1 MGHDR
6 HFFSAISLG
15 LLHSFINV
23 EGLNP
28 FDLKVKREVR
38 DNIGTVFATRKL
50 PAPARFK
57 AFLPENVAPFAFP
70 DFSFLTTVHGS
81 YVFPSV
87 RPD

>member
-6 HFFSAISLG
+6 HFLSAISLG

-28 FDLKVKREVR
+28 FDFKVKREVR
-38 DNIGTVFATRKL
+38 DNVRAVRATGEL
-50 PAPARFK
+50 PAPARLK
-57 AFLPENVAPFAFP
+57 ALVFEDIAPLTFP
-70 DFSFLTTVHGS
+70 NLSFLTAVHGS

-87 RPD
+87 GPD

>member
-15 LLHSFINV
+15 LFHSFINV

-38 DNIGTVFATRKL
+38 DNVRAVLATREL
-50 PAPARFK
+50 TAAARFK
-57 AFLPENVAPFAFP
+57 TFFSEDITPLPFPNFA
-70 DFSFLTTVHGS
+70 FLTTVHWS
-81 YVFPSV
+81 
-87 RPD
+87 

>member
-6 HFFSAISLG
+6 HFLSAISLG

-38 DNIGTVFATRKL
+38 DNVRAVLAPRKL
-50 PAPARFK
+50 PAPSGLKPFG
-57 AFLPENVAPFAFP
+57 PEYVAPFTFP
-70 DFSFLTTVHGS
+70 NLAFLTTVHGS

>member
-6 HFFSAISLG
+6 NFLSAISLG
-15 LLHSFINV
+15 LFHSFINV

-38 DNIGTVFATRKL
+38 DNIGTVFTARKL
-50 PAPARFK
+50 PATPGFK
-57 AFLPENVAPFAFP
+57 TFFPEDVTPLPFPNLAFLTA
-70 DFSFLTTVHGS
+70 VHGS

>member
-6 HFFSAISLG
+6 HLLATISLG
-15 LLHSFINV
+15 LFHSFINV

-28 FDLKVKREVR
+28 FDLKMEREIGDHVR
-38 DNIGTVFATRKL
+38 AFRTAGEL
-50 PAPARFK
+50 PAPTRFEALFFEDVAPLTFPNL
-57 AFLPENVAPFAFP
+57 AFLTA
-70 DFSFLTTVHGS
+70 VHGS

>member
-6 HFFSAISLG
+6 HFLSAISLG

-28 FDLKVKREVR
+28 FDFKVKREVR
-38 DNIGTVFATRKL
+38 DNVRAVRATGEL

-57 AFLPENVAPFAFP
+57 AFVFEDIAPLTFSNL
-70 DFSFLTTVHGS
+70 SFLTTVHGS

>member
-6 HFFSAISLG
+6 HFLSAISLG

-38 DNIGTVFATRKL
+38 DNVRAVFAPRKL
-50 PAPARFK
+50 PAPPCLK
-57 AFLPENVAPFAFP
+57 PLSPEDISPLTFP
-70 DFSFLTTVHGS
+70 NLAFLTTVHGS

>member
-1 MGHDR
+1 MGHNR
-6 HFFSAISLG
+6 HFLSAISLG

-38 DNIGTVFATRKL
+38 DNVGAVRTPREL
-50 PAPARFK
+50 PAPARLEALVF
-57 AFLPENVAPFAFP
+57 EDVAPLTFP
-70 DFSFLTTVHGS
+70 NLSLLTAVHGS

>member
-1 MGHDR
+1 MGHNR
-6 HFFSAISLG
+6 SFSSAISLG

-38 DNIGTVFATRKL
+38 DNVRAVLAAGKL
-50 PAPARFK
+50 PAAACLKSFFFEDITPLTFPNL
-57 AFLPENVAPFAFP
+57 AFLTA
-70 DFSFLTTVHGS
+70 VHGS

-87 RPD
+87 RVA